1 MERTTFL
8 KNYRIRLQ
16 YDGTA
21 YEPASA
27 GSTTSYEAVDE
38 RTGEPVSVT
47 LIPTESFDPA
57 ERERFEEQV
66 SIAQKL
72 RHVNIAKVFDFGR
85 EGDDFVYVSERLAGE
100 TLASWVRSHGPMQA
114 DAALRVGE
122 QIVSVLSSAGFHKLP
137 YPPIQPLD
145 LVLVPGQ
152 TAEGTWPLVK
162 VTNFGLPALM
172 ARPEPQPIEPDVPGK
187 AAREHAV
194 TDQRFSLPTT
204 DIRSEIYSLGVTLY
218 FLLSDVAL
226 SAETLQR
233 GPKFSG
239 FPKPLRTLLGQ
250 LLHRDPD
257 RRPKDLLVVT
267 EMIRESLGKIER
279 RRALSDRYGIPLRT
293 TVPRPREAR
302 PRRLVRT
309 AAVVGVL
316 LLLAAAI
323 APVVSP
329 DSISKLVRGIQKPKQ
344 IGVLIGVP
352 DTSPAA
358 TGPRTAAQVPRNTSS
373 APPAVVSSQPVNPP
387 ALPETPAPANAATT
401 PNPFHVAP
409 ADVQQAQ
416 IASAQPQPVAPTN
429 SAENAAAA
437 TPDTSVSAAPD
448 ANSSAQA
455 NTEPPPTTASQS
467 TSQSREKSV
476 ASKSKRARAS
486 RSSGPRTVAQI
497 PRNTSSAPPA
507 VVSSQPVNPPALA
520 ETPAPANAATTPNPF
535 HVAPA
540 DVQQAQIANAQ
551 PQPAAPTNSAENS
564 AAATPDT
571 SVSADAGA
579 NSSAQAN
586 TEPPPTTASQSTAQS
601 KKKSVASTAKR
612 ARSSRSS
619 AAYSARGRTGSVRS
633 RVMGITPD
641 GRLILRL
648 PSGRTAVVAPDDEE
662 SVPRH
667 RNRVY
672 IDRDQMFGSPP
683 GLGPDYFPDD

>member
-16 YDGTA
+16 YDGTP

-194 TDQRFSLPTT
+194 IDQRFSLPTT

-257 RRPKDLLVVT
+257 QRPKDLLVVT
-267 EMIRESLGKIER
+267 ELIRESLGKIER

-293 TVPRPREAR
+293 SVPRPREAR

-309 AAVVGVL
+309 AVVVGVL
-316 LLLAAAI
+316 VLLAAAI
-323 APVVSP
+323 APVVFP

-344 IGVLIGVP
+344 VGVLVGVP
-352 DTSPAA
+352 DSSPAA
-358 TGPRTAAQVPRNTSS
+358 SQPRAVAQVPRNTSS
-373 APPAVVSSQPVNPP
+373 TPPAVVSSQPVNPT
-387 ALPETPAPANAATT
+387 ALPETPAPANVATT

-416 IASAQPQPVAPTN
+416 IASAQPQAAAPTN
-429 SAENAAAA
+429 SAENTAAA
-437 TPDTSVSAAPD
+437 TPDTSAPADTD

-455 NTEPPPTTASQS
+455 NTEPPPATASQS
-467 TSQSREKSV
+467 
-476 ASKSKRARAS
+476 
-486 RSSGPRTVAQI
+486 P
-497 PRNTSSAPPA
+497 
-507 VVSSQPVNPPALA
+507 
-520 ETPAPANAATTPNPF
+520 
-535 HVAPA
+535 
-540 DVQQAQIANAQ
+540 
-551 PQPAAPTNSAENS
+551 
-564 AAATPDT
+564 
-571 SVSADAGA
+571 
-579 NSSAQAN
+579 
-586 TEPPPTTASQSTAQS
+586 AQS

-612 ARSSRSS
+612 TGSSRSS
-619 AAYSARGRTGSVRS
+619 AAYSARGRTRSVRS
-633 RVMGITPD
+633 RVMGITSD

-672 IDRDQMFGSPP
+672 IDRDQMFGPPP
-683 GLGPDYFPDD
+683 GLGPDYFPND